1 MAGFS
6 EYDNYDGFGMAQLV
20 RAGEVSATDLLDEAI
35 DRTERVNGQ
44 LNAVVY
50 KLYEEA
56 RVAIAAGL
64 PDGPFCGVPFL
75 LKDLHLFMK
84 GVVSSN
90 GSAMWRGAI
99 ADHDSTLVQRY
110 RMAGLVTFGKTNS
123 PELGLNPVTEPREF
137 GPSRNPWDTNR
148 TPGGSSGG
156 AGAAVAAGI
165 VPLAHASDGGGSIR
179 IPASC
184 CGLVGLKPS
193 RGRIPFGP
201 DKAEGWAGQS
211 TSHILSRSVRDSAAM
226 LDATAG
232 SEPGEAYSAPYYG
245 GTFLHAVHATP
256 GALRVAVSHEK
267 WGQGDYQDE
276 VLAGLD
282 HSVAL
287 LRDLGH
293 SVVEARP
300 VFDGAAAGSALFTVI
315 CVNTALAT
323 RQRATQ
329 LGCSVDELD
338 MEDGTRLTIAL
349 GNSISATDYAEAI
362 QMNQHI
368 GRILGQ
374 FHQHYDVLLAP
385 TLASPPVSVGYISEA
400 PPHEYGSRLFGYMG
414 DAGIYNQTGQPSIS
428 LPLCFSSDGL
438 PMGMMFSAA
447 YGNDALLLQLAGQLE
462 RYVPW
467 WKKRPPVHAGHKA
480 LP

>member
-1 MAGFS
+1 MSGFS
-6 EYDNYDGFGMAQLV
+6 EYDNYDGLGLAQLV
-20 RAGEVSATDLLDEAI
+20 RAGEISATDLLEEAI

-56 RVAIAAGL
+56 RAAIAAGL

-84 GVVSSN
+84 GAVSSN
-90 GSAMWRGAI
+90 GSAMWRGAV

-193 RGRIPFGP
+193 RGRMPWGP

-232 SEPGEAYSAPYYG
+232 SEPGEAYSAPYYA

-256 GALRVAVSHEK
+256 GALRIAACHEK

-293 SVVEARP
+293 MVVEARP
-300 VFDGAAAGSALFTVI
+300 VFDGAAAG
-315 CVNTALAT
+315 
-323 RQRATQ
+323 
-329 LGCSVDELD
+329 
-338 MEDGTRLTIAL
+338 
-349 GNSISATDYAEAI
+349 
-362 QMNQHI
+362 
-368 GRILGQ
+368 
-374 FHQHYDVLLAP
+374 
-385 TLASPPVSVGYISEA
+385 
-400 PPHEYGSRLFGYMG
+400 
-414 DAGIYNQTGQPSIS
+414 DAAWLHRG
-428 LPLCFSSDGL
+428 
-438 PMGMMFSAA
+438 
-447 YGNDALLLQLAGQLE
+447 
-462 RYVPW
+462 
-467 WKKRPPVHAGHKA
+467 
-480 LP
+480 